1 METAVII
8 NTVTVS
14 RVKQNSKNAHIV
26 TNKFSNRTVIA
37 PPAPSTSKSVL
48 NSLVLPECCL
58 LSLEEPHVESH
69 SDSLCT
75 TAISVG
81 VLENTGEDPDFGAT
95 STIESDCRSF
105 SRIIIKRSSK
115 VHLEVCFQKED
126 KKEAGA
132 GGGSGCYNVFP
143 KFTGVRLRGEWD
155 TCLLEE

>member
-37 PPAPSTSKSVL
+37 PPAPSTSKSFL
-48 NSLVLPECCL
+48 KSLVLPECCP

-75 TAISVG
+75 TVISVG
-81 VLENTGEDPDFGAT
+81 VFKNAGEDPDFGAT
-95 STIESDCRSF
+95 STIEFDCRNF
-105 SRIIIKRSSK
+105 SRIIM
-115 VHLEVCFQKED
+115 LLL
-126 KKEAGA
+126 KKK
-132 GGGSGCYNVFP
+132 
-143 KFTGVRLRGEWD
+143 KFESAS
-155 TCLLEE
+155 